1 MAKEK
6 KKAKTSSSK
15 ISVTLRRFWAPFAL
29 TLIGVFL
36 VLGIW
41 QFMEHG
47 RRDAALDR
55 LPGKP
60 DLSSKTELLR
70 KEIIK
75 RDQEIRQTLNSYG
88 LSQQFGYRCGELGK
102 LYQANHYYDHAV
114 PCYQLAMEYDPKDP
128 KWPYLLAFV
137 HQERGE
143 TESVVPLL
151 ERAIDLAPRY
161 SPAILKL
168 GDNRFKSGKLELAKP
183 YYERRLDLVPEDPYA
198 YLGLARIA
206 LKESK
211 WESSQDYLE
220 KAIDS
225 NPNFGAAHRLLA
237 AVHEHFD
244 RTNEKQ
250 QALDRAA
257 KCTRFRPAPDP
268 WIDALNDQC
277 YDVEQLLVLG
287 SKAVTELNIE
297 KASMF
302 FGRAKDLDQENPKVH
317 LALGRLCFMVGQKEQ
332 ARWFFEKA
340 IDLDRKSDEAYFQL
354 GVILGSEG
362 KLKEAKQM
370 YLKALDFHPDNPNVY
385 NNLGVTLLEQRKFRE
400 AIDYL
405 NKALEIYPEHINARY
420 NLGLA
425 LWGLGKTENAVQ
437 EYRQILGVKPHWA
450 TAANSLAWI
459 LATGRN
465 EDIRNGKEAIRW
477 AMVACKGEGRKNPE
491 YLDTLAAAYAEA
503 GRFEQAVRTAKKS
516 IELARSA
523 RDENLAQEVEHRLG
537 LYRSNKAFHE

>member
-1 MAKEK
+1 
-6 KKAKTSSSK
+6 
-15 ISVTLRRFWAPFAL
+15 
-29 TLIGVFL
+29 
-36 VLGIW
+36 
-41 QFMEHG
+41 MEHE

-75 RDQEIRQTLNSYG
+75 RDREIRQTLNSYG

-143 TESVVPLL
+143 TKSVVPLL
-151 ERAIDLAPRY
+151 ERAITLAPAY
-161 SPAILKL
+161 SPATLKL
-168 GDNRFKSGKLELAKP
+168 ADNHFKSGRLEFSKP
-183 YYERRLDLVPEDPYA
+183 QYLRRLDLEPRDPYA

-220 KAIDS
+220 KAIDF

-237 AVHEHFD
+237 TVHEHFD

-257 KCTRFRPAPDP
+257 KSTRFRPAPDP

-277 YDVEQLLVLG
+277 YDIEQLLVLG
-287 SKAVTELNIE
+287 AKALTELNIE
-297 KASMF
+297 KALDF
-302 FGRAKDLDQENPKVH
+302 FTRSKDLNPKNPKAH
-317 LALGRLCFMVGQKEQ
+317 LALGRLFFMVSQ
-332 ARWFFEKA
+332 REKA
-340 IDLDRKSDEAYFQL
+340 TEYFRKAIELDPKSDEAFFQL
-354 GVILGSEG
+354 GVILKSEG
-362 KLKEAKQM
+362 KLKESEEM
-370 YLKALDFHPDNPNVY
+370 LLKALDFLPNNPNIY
-385 NNLGVTLLEQRKFRE
+385 NNLGVTLLEQQKFE
-400 AIDYL
+400 HAVKYL
-405 NKALEIYPEHINARY
+405 KQALEIYPEHNNARY
-420 NLGLA
+420 NLA
-425 LWGLGKTENAVQ
+425 MSLWGLGKIPEAVEQ
-437 EYRQILGVKPHWA
+437 YKQILEMKPNWA

-459 LATGRN
+459 LATDKDK
-465 EDIRNGKEAIRW
+465 EIRNGDEAVKW
-477 AMVACKGEGRKNPE
+477 ALVACKGKGRENPE

-503 GRFEQAVRTAKKS
+503 GRFEQAVETAKKS

-523 RDENLAQEVEHRLG
+523 GDENLAQEVEHRLG
-537 LYRSNKAFHE
+537 LYRSKKAFHE

>member
-1 MAKEK
+1 
-6 KKAKTSSSK
+6 
-15 ISVTLRRFWAPFAL
+15 
-29 TLIGVFL
+29 
-36 VLGIW
+36 
-41 QFMEHG
+41 MEHE

-60 DLSSKTELLR
+60 DFSSKTELLR

-75 RDQEIRQTLNSYG
+75 RDREIRQTLNSYG

-143 TESVVPLL
+143 TKSVVPLL
-151 ERAIDLAPRY
+151 ERAITLAPAY
-161 SPAILKL
+161 SPATLKL
-168 GDNRFKSGKLELAKP
+168 ADNHFKSGRLEFSKP
-183 YYERRLDLVPEDPYA
+183 QYLRRLDLEPRDPYA

-220 KAIDS
+220 KAIDF

-237 AVHEHFD
+237 TVHEHFD

-257 KCTRFRPAPDP
+257 KSTRFRPAPDP

-277 YDVEQLLVLG
+277 YDIEQLLVLG
-287 SKAVTELNIE
+287 AKALTELNIE
-297 KASMF
+297 KALDF
-302 FGRAKDLDQENPKVH
+302 FTRSKDLNPKNPKAH
-317 LALGRLCFMVGQKEQ
+317 LALGRLFFMVSQ
-332 ARWFFEKA
+332 REKA
-340 IDLDRKSDEAYFQL
+340 TEYFRKAIELDPKSDEAFFQL
-354 GVILGSEG
+354 GVILKSEG
-362 KLKEAKQM
+362 KLKESEEM
-370 YLKALDFHPDNPNVY
+370 LLKALDFLPNNPNIY
-385 NNLGVTLLEQRKFRE
+385 NNLGVTLLEQQKFE
-400 AIDYL
+400 HAVKYL
-405 NKALEIYPEHINARY
+405 KQALEIYPEHNNARY
-420 NLGLA
+420 NLA
-425 LWGLGKTENAVQ
+425 MSLWGLGKIPEAVEQ
-437 EYRQILGVKPHWA
+437 YKQILEMKPNWA

-459 LATGRN
+459 LATDKN
-465 EDIRNGKEAIRW
+465 EDIRDGKEAIRW

-503 GRFEQAVRTAKKS
+503 GRFEQAVETAKKS

-523 RDENLAQEVEHRLG
+523 GDENLAQEVEHRLG
-537 LYRSNKAFHE
+537 LYRSKKAFHE

>member
-287 SKAVTELNIE
+287 AKALTELNIE
-297 KASMF
+297 KALNF
-302 FGRAKDLDQENPKVH
+302 FTRSKDLNPENPKAH
-317 LALGRLCFMVGQKEQ
+317 LALGRLWFMVSQ
-332 ARWFFEKA
+332 REKA
-340 IDLDRKSDEAYFQL
+340 GEYFRKAIELDPKSDEAYFQL
-354 GVILGSEG
+354 GLILRSEG
-362 KLKEAKQM
+362 KLRHAERM
-370 YLKALDFHPDNPNVY
+370 FLKALNFHPNNPNVH
-385 NNLGVTLLEQRKFRE
+385 NNLGVTLLEQQKFRQ
-400 AIDYL
+400 AIKYL
-405 NKALEIYPEHINARY
+405 KQALESYPEHNNARY
-420 NLGLA
+420 NLA
-425 LWGLGKTENAVQ
+425 MSLWGLGKIPEAVEQ
-437 EYRQILGVKPHWA
+437 YKQILEMKPNWA

-465 EDIRNGKEAIRW
+465 EDNRDGKEAIRW

-523 RDENLAQEVEHRLG
+523 GDENLAQEVEHRLG

>member
-1 MAKEK
+1 VAKEK

-15 ISVTLRRFWAPFAL
+15 ISVTLRRFWAPLAL

-41 QFMEHG
+41 RFMEHE

-75 RDQEIRQTLNSYG
+75 RDQEIRQALDSYG
-88 LSQQFGYRCGELGK
+88 LSQQFGDRCGELGK
-102 LYQANHYYDHAV
+102 LYQANHFYDQAI
-114 PCYQLAMEYDPKDP
+114 PCYQLAIELDPKNP
-128 KWPYLLAFV
+128 KWPYFLASV

-143 TESVVPLL
+143 GQSVVPSL
-151 ERAIDLAPRY
+151 EKTITLAPSY
-161 SPAILKL
+161 SPAALKL
-168 GDNRFKSGKLELAKP
+168 ADNHFKSGKLGLAKP
-183 YYERRLDLVPEDPYA
+183 QYRRRLDLEPRDPYA

-211 WESSQDYLE
+211 WENSQDYLE

-268 WIDALNDQC
+268 WIDALNHQC

-287 SKAVTELNIE
+287 AKALTDLNIE
-297 KASMF
+297 KALDF
-302 FGRAKDLDQENPKVH
+302 FTRSKDLNPKNPKAH
-317 LALGRLCFMVGQKEQ
+317 LALGRL
-332 ARWFFEKA
+332 FFIVSQREKA
-340 IDLDRKSDEAYFQL
+340 SEYFQKAIELDPKSDEAFFQL
-354 GVILGSEG
+354 GVILKSEG
-362 KLKEAKQM
+362 KLKESEQM
-370 YLKALDFHPDNPNVY
+370 LLKALDFLPDNPNIY
-385 NNLGVTLLEQRKFRE
+385 NNLGVTLLEQQEFEHAVK
-400 AIDYL
+400 YL
-405 NKALEIYPEHINARY
+405 KQALEIYPEHINARY
-420 NLGLA
+420 NLA
-425 LWGLGKTENAVQ
+425 MSLWGLGKVPEAIEQ
-437 EYRQILGVKPHWA
+437 YKQILETKPNWA

-459 LATGRN
+459 LATDRN

-491 YLDTLAAAYAEA
+491 YLDTLAGAYAEA
-503 GRFEQAVRTAKKS
+503 GRFEQAVQTAEKS
-516 IELARSA
+516 IELARSSE
-523 RDENLAQEVEHRLG
+523 DENLAQEVEQRLG
-537 LYRSNKAFHE
+537 LYRSKKAFHE